1 MLKLAKQAEE
11 EKSAKEENA
20 ENVGATALQEKTEAA
35 KEDPLRMINAG
46 DVITTVTGPLHVL
59 KGENEA
65 GAVKETA
72 TAKKAA
78 ALNVEAEV
86 TNNVT
91 VEVAVSAVGPLDLMI
106 NLEAVAEKMKE
117 EAEEDL
123 LVTVAVLKID
133 IADTVEIEEV
143 DLTHLTVAIVEAE
156 ESIEEAAHPKSAVE
170 IEDIIVNVELVGLH
184 AIRTPD
190 HTLPFVRLAP
200 DHPTGVTILR
210 KNPDVTSVVPAT
222 VTMAWTHPEADLLA
236 ACLAEDAN
244 AAALKNPAIK
254 RVLIILRKIKNR
266 GRVETAVKVKPAYKQ
281 IKEIKGLTNNYQR
294 ARNLT
299 DNNQGS
305 PPISRSLSVKNN
317 LQEHRNSLRTTV
329 VTTTER
335 VPRFFTA
342 RKHGEPLQSDAWPK
356 R

>member
-1 MLKLAKQAEE
+1 MYL
-11 EKSAKEENA
+11 
-20 ENVGATALQEKTEAA
+20 
-35 KEDPLRMINAG
+35 I
-46 DVITTVTGPLHVL
+46 GPVHVL
-59 KGENEA
+59 KGDKEA

-106 NLEAVAEKMKE
+106 NLEAVAEKMIE
-117 EAEEDL
+117 EAEEDP

-156 ESIEEAAHPKSAVE
+156 ESIEEAAHPKSNHIKKSAVE

-184 AIRTPD
+184 VIRALD

-210 KNPDVTSVVPAT
+210 KNPDVTSVAPAT
-222 VTMAWTHPEADLLA
+222 VITAWTHPEADLLA
-236 ACLAEDAN
+236 ACLAEDVN
-244 AAALKNPAIK
+244 AVALKNPAIK
-254 RVLIILRKIKNR
+254 RVLITLKKIKNT

-342 RKHGEPLQSDAWPK
+342 RKHGEPLQSDAKP
-356 R
+356 